1 MSNENETAASASY
14 EPDDLVDIGNDM
26 IMLVRGVV
34 TDQRRLTV
42 CDPRGEHNDGRDF
55 DITFDDVVDHWEHR
69 RPNRYEHAR
78 SEGWRFE
85 WQPETQFIEASHEHS
100 GRVLLVEVQRV
111 PLSIL
116 CWQSLGRDIVAMLRG
131 ERV

>member
-1 MSNENETAASASY
+1 MSDTNETAASVSY

-34 TDQRRLTV
+34 TDQQRLTV

-55 DITFDDVVDHWEHR
+55 DISFADVVDHWEHR
-69 RPNRYEHAR
+69 RTNRYEHAQN
-78 SEGWRFE
+78 EGWRFE
-85 WQPETQFIEASHEHS
+85 WQPETQIIEASHPHGGHVS
-100 GRVLLVEVQRV
+100 VVKVQLVPRSV
-111 PLSIL
+111 L
-116 CWQSLGRDIVAMLRG
+116 CWESLGRDIESLLRG